1 MCSWKKSSE
10 LSMVSMRF
18 STRAVSSVESSTM
31 NPFSHNCPN
40 SLGFS
45 SLIVAGNIAAV
56 LSSELLFPVRA
67 RNLSVIALYSS
78 DFSSETY
85 SKELYWLNFMAG
97 LG

>member
-1 MCSWKKSSE
+1 
-10 LSMVSMRF
+10 
-18 STRAVSSVESSTM
+18 M

-40 SLGFS
+40 SSGFT
-45 SLIVAGNIAAV
+45 SLIVAGDMAAV
-56 LSSELLFPVRA
+56 LNSELLFPVRA

-85 SKELYWLNFMAG
+85 SRELYWLNFMAG